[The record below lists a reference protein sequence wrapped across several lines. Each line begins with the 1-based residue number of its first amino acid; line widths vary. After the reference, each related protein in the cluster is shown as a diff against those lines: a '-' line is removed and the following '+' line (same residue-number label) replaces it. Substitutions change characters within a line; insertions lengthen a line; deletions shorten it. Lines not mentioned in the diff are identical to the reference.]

1 VIECR
6 PSGGLPASSSDV
18 VLRFENVSKAYAGVN
33 IVNDLSL
40 SLRRGEILTLLGA
53 SGCGKTTTLRMAIG
67 LERCSAGR
75 IFDSNR
81 LIDAPAERVFVPP
94 ERRNMGMVFQS
105 YAVWPH
111 MTVFENVAFPLRAR
125 RAPRHLIDERVSAA
139 LAMTGLSELAGRA
152 GTRLSG
158 GQQQRVAVARSLAFN
173 PNVLLMDEPFSNLDA
188 NRRDQLRVEIRALQ
202 RQLGISILFVTHD
215 QAEALAISDRLAI
228 MANGRLEQ
236 LGTPRE
242 VYAEPAT
249 AFVRDF
255 LGPWIKLAG
264 VLLARSPGEA
274 TVRLREGSTLV
285 AGGTDN
291 AGAGE
296 VILAIRPEQVS
307 VEPATRAPHG
317 NQLAARLTSLQFLG
331 RAYAARAELTNGES
345 FAIEL
350 SAAGEWASGQAVLL
364 TLPEPAISLW
374 PRAAV

>member
-1 VIECR
+1 
-6 PSGGLPASSSDV
+6 V

-33 IVNDLSL
+33 IVDDLSL

-81 LIDAPAERVFVPP
+81 LIDAPAEHIFAPP

-139 LAMTGLSELAGRA
+139 LAMTGLGELAGRA
-152 GTRLSG
+152 GNRLSG

-173 PNVLLMDEPFSNLDA
+173 PDVLLMDEPFSNLDA

-255 LGPWIKLAG
+255 LGPWIKFAG

-285 AGGTDN
+285 AGGADN

-296 VILAIRPEQVS
+296 VMLAIRPEQVRI
-307 VEPATRAPHG
+307 EPATRPPHG

-350 SAAGEWASGQAVLL
+350 PAAGEWASGQAVVL

-374 PRAAV
+374 PRASA